1 MLRKL
6 FTIYFMLLAGLA
18 AAQNFDGIIEFKKQ
32 QPGDSVN
39 LVYSVNGNQV
49 RVDEIRARSHNI
61 FRSFLLDLKAGSCIF
76 INHAKKEWTQLGN
89 TGKPEVPAS
98 ITVES
103 TKESKSLFGNK
114 CNKHIV
120 KNTADNSS
128 IHYYVSSGKYMFF
141 VPMLELLNQRE
152 DFSTHYLSL
161 PVKDG
166 SFPFLA
172 VKYDA
177 AGKEVG
183 RLEVT
188 RIEKKVVSAS
198 VFDVPKDYKEL
209 K

>member
-1 MLRKL
+1 
-6 FTIYFMLLAGLA
+6 
-18 AAQNFDGIIEFKKQ
+18 
-32 QPGDSVN
+32 
-39 LVYSVNGNQV
+39 
-49 RVDEIRARSHNI
+49 
-61 FRSFLLDLKAGSCIF
+61 
-76 INHAKKEWTQLGN
+76 
-89 TGKPEVPAS
+89 
-98 ITVES
+98 
-103 TKESKSLFGNK
+103 
-114 CNKHIV
+114 
-120 KNTADNSS
+120 
-128 IHYYVSSGKYMFF
+128 MFF

>member
-6 FTIYFMLLAGLA
+6 FTIYFMLLAVLA
-18 AAQNFDGIIEFKKQ
+18 GAQNFEGIIEFKKQ

-89 TGKPEVPAS
+89 TGKPVVPAS

-128 IHYYVSSGKYMFF
+128 IHYYVSSGRYMFF

-152 DFSTHYLSL
+152 DFSTNYLAL

-198 VFDVPKDYKEL
+198 VFDVPKDYKEV